1 MVKKKE
7 TSFLDEILDK
17 YGEEVAIRKY
27 KKGIPAIS
35 TGSLGI
41 DVSTGIGGIP
51 KGRFTEIY
59 GADGSG
65 KTTLLLN
72 IAKQALLAGERVAF
86 IDTENS
92 LDYAYAHDIIGDF
105 DSDGLIIIQ
114 PESAEDSFEIALSAI
129 DHGYGVILFD
139 SVAAL
144 SPEKELE
151 NRMDKAQ
158 VALAPRL
165 TSKFLRK
172 VAFKVRQKEVAFVFT
187 NQVRANMGSYVGGW
201 TTPAGYALKH
211 YVSLKIFLQRSDE
224 IKDGEDVIGHFIKFT
239 IKKNK
244 VGKPYRQATT
254 NIIWGKGIDFYRDVL
269 SFGTLLGVIKNRG
282 SYFGF
287 EDETIGNKPGAANT
301 ARALG
306 KDKELLDKIVEMC
319 YNVAGSKRYQKEEQ
333 KKEEQKSVKRENDD
347 GKNDGG

>member
-1 MVKKKE
+1 MAKKE
-7 TSFLDEILDK
+7 TSFLDEILDT

-27 KKGIPAIS
+27 VEGVPAIS

-59 GADGSG
+59 GAEGSG

-72 IAKQALLAGERVAF
+72 IAKLAVQAGERVAF
-86 IDTENS
+86 IDTENG
-92 LDYAYAHDIIGDF
+92 LDYAYAHDVIGDF
-105 DSDGLIIIQ
+105 TSDQLIIIQ
-114 PESAEDSFEIALSAI
+114 PESAEDSFAIALSAV
-129 DHGYGVILFD
+129 DHDYSVILFD

-151 NRMDKAQ
+151 DPMDKSQ

-172 VAFKVRQKEVAFVFT
+172 VAYQVRQREVAFIFT
-187 NQVRANMGSYVGGW
+187 NQVRANIGSYVGGW
-201 TTPAGYALKH
+201 VTPAGYALKH
-211 YVSLKIFLQRSDE
+211 YTSLRIYLAKGKE
-224 IKDGEDVIGHFIKFT
+224 IKDGDTVIGHFVNFT

-254 NIIWGKGIDFYRDVL
+254 NIIFGKGIDYHRDVL
-269 SFGTLLGVIKNRG
+269 SFGSLLGVIKNRG

-287 EDETIGNKPGAANT
+287 EEDTIGSKPGATKT
-301 ARALG
+301 ALALSE
-306 KDKELLDKIVEMC
+306 DQELLDKIVKLC
-319 YNVAGSKRYQKEEQ
+319 YNIAGSSMQ
-333 KKEEQKSVKRENDD
+333 KKEEEP
-347 GKNDGG
+347 NDGENNSN